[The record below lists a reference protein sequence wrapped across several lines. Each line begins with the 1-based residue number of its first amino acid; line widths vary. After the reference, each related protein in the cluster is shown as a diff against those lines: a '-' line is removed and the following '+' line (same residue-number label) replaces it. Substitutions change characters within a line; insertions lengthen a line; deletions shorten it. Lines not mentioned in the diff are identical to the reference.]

1 MSTLSCATPANVH
14 SVHTVPAAL
23 FRRGLWSCA
32 DLDHHTC
39 PFCKIQNSIWN
50 PSPNS
55 HANCKLQIANCKLHN
70 VTNFFLKAAEL
81 VSELE
86 TLTKRLSKP
95 LGHSC
100 LFTQLPSISES
111 KAVTRIKLMIMVFE
125 YTTGREHSRSTEKKV
140 SQKKRFFREDKGSRL
155 TPSLS

>member
-1 MSTLSCATPANVH
+1 MFTVSTQCLLHYSDEGYGAAQTWTITLAHFAKSKILS
-14 SVHTVPAAL
+14 
-23 FRRGLWSCA
+23 GI
-32 DLDHHTC
+32 HHQ
-39 PFCKIQNSIWN
+39 I
-50 PSPNS
+50 
-55 HANCKLQIANCKLHN
+55 AMQIANCKLHN
-70 VTNFFLKAAEL
+70 VTNFFAFLKAAEL